1 MHNNQKSMASLI
13 DSSIF
18 ILTFVYDIRVIS
30 IFILTFVY
38 DIRVIYLNH
47 NGSMQIHHKSKF

>member
-18 ILTFVYDIRVIS
+18 ILI
-30 IFILTFVY
+30 FVY